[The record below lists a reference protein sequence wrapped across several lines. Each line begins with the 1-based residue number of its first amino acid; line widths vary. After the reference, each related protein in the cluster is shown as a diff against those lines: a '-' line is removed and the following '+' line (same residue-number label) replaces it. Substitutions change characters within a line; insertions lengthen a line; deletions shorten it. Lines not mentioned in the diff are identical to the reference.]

1 VGLLATAGITEEV
14 RHGLMS
20 LWFDLSSAYCARE
33 MLSQTLQSLIATA

>member
-1 VGLLATAGITEEV
+1 MGLLTAASITEEA